1 MSQDRIQAQ
10 LKGLG
15 HASPLFR
22 RQAAYGVFALLQA
35 QPGLQ
40 KDAANDII
48 LACITDRHTDVV
60 EEAVAQLR
68 QLATAAAA
76 AGGKGVVNAEDALH
90 LLLLALTTAGAATAP
105 CCCGGAT
112 LQRLGCKPPRH

>member
-60 EEAVAQLR
+60 EEAVAQLH
-68 QLATAAAA
+68 QLATAAA

-90 LLLLALTTAGAATAP
+90 LLLLALTTAGALAAAAAAAAALLCVHVP
-105 CCCGGAT
+105 
-112 LQRLGCKPPRH
+112 